1 MENILISY
9 WHWKITSLNT
19 MYWIEFWRF
28 IKGSKVAPLLK
39 SGEDVISAN
48 CQSICVEQILVH
60 LHTLHT
66 IAFHFAHTSTSH
78 VYFFMILPHPH
89 PHTSPR
95 PQRQNALYD
104 MHVTYQITPKLVV
117 EFDKSTIIYIE
128 RHFKVQRKKC

>member
-1 MENILISY
+1 MKIEQIFIDALKYHISIL
-9 WHWKITSLNT
+9 
-19 MYWIEFWRF
+19 
-28 IKGSKVAPLLK
+28 
-39 SGEDVISAN
+39 
-48 CQSICVEQILVH
+48 QSICVQPILAH
-60 LHTLHT
+60 PHTLRT
-66 IAFHFAHTSTSH
+66 IAFHSAHSH
-78 VYFFMILPHPH
+78 TARVCFWEFLPHPH

>member
-1 MENILISY
+1 MVLNFVLELIASQMLVY
-9 WHWKITSLNT
+9 YRNLDNMIGCHFGL
-19 MYWIEFWRF
+19 
-28 IKGSKVAPLLK
+28 SKPCK
-39 SGEDVISAN
+39 
-48 CQSICVEQILVH
+48 QSICVLQILAH
-60 LHTLHT
+60 PHTLRTLVFCSAHSHT
-66 IAFHFAHTSTSH
+66 AH
-78 VYFFMILPHPH
+78 VCFLEFLQHPH